1 MNLEPG
7 VNLAPFC
14 CFFLESCVRYTKT
27 EEGKENEKRH
37 ICDGCRWRCCLNGHT
52 CFCDGGSHSV
62 MRKKEPKDGSF
73 FYYIK
78 NSAYF
83 L

>member
-1 MNLEPG
+1 MKKDTFAMVAGG
-7 VNLAPFC
+7 VA
-14 CFFLESCVRYTKT
+14 
-27 EEGKENEKRH
+27 
-37 ICDGCRWRCCLNGHT
+37 

-73 FYYIK
+73 FCCIK
-78 NSAYF
+78 NPAYF